1 MILTHGF
8 GMLTSENGVHKLLVE
23 SKRALNLKNVDFSI
37 FLKKTSFFLVKT
49 VKKIDIFDQVQAKM
63 TFSKS
68 ENFSTVSTIFTRKK
82 NLKFF
87 SGVLGAKI
95 EKKIDKNH
103 KNGKFKNTIKKRFT
117 CFYAA
122 KSQKRCFFGSFFA
135 ISQNLEMLFDSKFY
149 SKNYGFWQI
158 KCVQAKVI

>member
-8 GMLTSENGVHKLLVE
+8 GMLIVEFGVHILLVE
-23 SKRALNLKNVDFSI
+23 SKRALNLKNVDFSF

-82 NLKFF
+82 NLKIF
-87 SGVLGAKI
+87 L
-95 EKKIDKNH
+95 
-103 KNGKFKNTIKKRFT
+103 
-117 CFYAA
+117 
-122 KSQKRCFFGSFFA
+122 RCFRG
-135 ISQNLEMLFDSKFY
+135 
-149 SKNYGFWQI
+149 KNREKNRQ
-158 KCVQAKVI
+158 KS